1 MYMVIVMPP
10 AYQAE
15 LFLALLSLNLG
26 QNFPLLCEMIS
37 ISSKSLDITAKVI
50 LTADTF
56 VEVSDPYR
64 DYPLFTTC
72 TKDIDF

>member
-10 AYQAE
+10 AYQVE

-64 DYPLFTTC
+64 EMLSSVHHMY
-72 TKDIDF
+72 KGY